1 MCDNNVIVNMKELTH
16 IYLDSYEHSY
26 YGRSFE
32 EQQHHPVEVQ
42 IAYCGL
48 QDYAG
53 VIDFALY
60 NEEATCQ
67 NCIDECALNLLKA
80 LDD

>member
-1 MCDNNVIVNMKELTH
+1 MKELTH

-26 YGRSFE
+26 YWRSFE
-32 EQQHHPVEVQ
+32 EQQHHPDYVQVEVS
-42 IAYCGL
+42 YCGL

-53 VIDFALY
+53 IIDFALY

-67 NCIDECALNLLKA
+67 NCIDECALDLLKA
-80 LDD
+80 LDA